1 MTEIKLEIGY
11 EEYEDG
17 QKMSV
22 LIEELAQK
30 PEASTLSSLV
40 IGNWGGAYEDSS
52 QALVDM
58 LIQYKDHF
66 PALRKLFI
74 GDMESEECEVSWI
87 MHGNLNGLFAA
98 FPALQSLT
106 IKGSSGLELGEI
118 RHERLEELIIIC
130 GGLPANV
137 LASIAEAQ
145 LPALQKLELYIGVE
159 DYGFDGTLEDV
170 MSVAKPGL
178 FPNLTY
184 LGLKN
189 SEIQDEIAAAIADS
203 ELLESLETL
212 DLSDGT
218 LSDVGA
224 EALLASDRIRK
235 LPKLDLQYHY
245 LSEEMMRRVA
255 TELPNADIS
264 DRQETDH
271 YDGEEYRYPALTE

>member
-30 PEASTLSSLV
+30 PEADALSSLI

-58 LIQYKDHF
+58 LIQCKDRF

-87 MHGNLNGLFAA
+87 MQSNLNGLFAA
-98 FPALQSLT
+98 FPHLQSLT

-118 RHERLEELIIIC
+118 QHERLEELIIIC
-130 GGLPANV
+130 GGLPASV
-137 LASIAEAQ
+137 FASIAEAK

-159 DYGFDGTLEDV
+159 DYGFDASLEEV

-203 ELLESLETL
+203 EVLEGLETL

-224 EALLASDRIRK
+224 EALLASERIRK

-255 TELPNADIS
+255 TELPNADAS